1 MEGNCYSVLR
11 IEDEGG
17 KALTLYR
24 AIWSRSRGRNEV
36 QGHGVM
42 ARALELWIRPRQAG
56 LPSTAVCAPFC
67 NGAVTQRTNCTVTGP
82 GWGPCWAAWA
92 KAEEGVGAATWVS
105 FSLGK
110 PVPKSAG
117 RIGSEP
123 GSPAEKP
130 GTSNWSIRLGV
141 HSPLQPPLQVGWR
154 ATELGSG
161 QRWLQQPKKSDA
173 VTRGS
178 HRCDRK
184 PPHHDLHPLSPPHRP
199 CQRGPRP
206 LHLLLVGG
214 PPARKGNKPRPVQP
228 GIPGCLL
235 RQ

>member
-24 AIWSRSRGRNEV
+24 AIRSHSRGRNEV

-92 KAEEGVGAATWVS
+92 KAEEGVGAATRVS

-130 GTSNWSIRLGV
+130 GTRR
-141 HSPLQPPLQVGWR
+141 SPVLHKHFSYLAHCIVGLQES
-154 ATELGSG
+154 T
-161 QRWLQQPKKSDA
+161 
-173 VTRGS
+173 
-178 HRCDRK
+178 RK
-184 PPHHDLHPLSPPHRP
+184 PPP
-199 CQRGPRP
+199 CMRTSSLGAKEE
-206 LHLLLVGG
+206 GE
-214 PPARKGNKPRPVQP
+214 
-228 GIPGCLL
+228 
-235 RQ
+235 